1 MLPSSEN
8 EKTKTENGLDWDD
21 ETKLKKKWKTKD
33 FKPRDGKFQ
42 QVIFLKNLT
51 VIQSIFSNLSDVSE
65 EEDPTEATLIYETKN
80 VSKNSN
86 SEKKSSNIE
95 QSSSTIEKESCYQ
108 NLTVTDH
115 ITKSN
120 LKVND
125 C

>member
-1 MLPSSEN
+1 M
-8 EKTKTENGLDWDD
+8 
-21 ETKLKKKWKTKD
+21 
-33 FKPRDGKFQ
+33 
-42 QVIFLKNLT
+42 
-51 VIQSIFSNLSDVSE
+51 QSIFSNLSDVSE

>member
-1 MLPSSEN
+1 M
-8 EKTKTENGLDWDD
+8 
-21 ETKLKKKWKTKD
+21 
-33 FKPRDGKFQ
+33 Q
-42 QVIFLKNLT
+42 I
-51 VIQSIFSNLSDVSE
+51 IFSNLSDVSE

-108 NLTVTDH
+108 KLTVPNHGTN
-115 ITKSN
+115 SN
-120 LKVND
+120 LKLND